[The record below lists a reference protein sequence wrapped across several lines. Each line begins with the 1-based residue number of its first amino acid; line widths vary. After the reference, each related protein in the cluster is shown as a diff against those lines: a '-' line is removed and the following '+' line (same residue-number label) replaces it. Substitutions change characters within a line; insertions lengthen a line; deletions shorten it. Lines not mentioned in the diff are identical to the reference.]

1 VPTNLAAAK
10 TWFERSASQGHMD
23 AETTLGLLLF
33 QNNDQA
39 EGLKWLKKAS
49 EKGEPRAMLV
59 YGTALVNGDS
69 VTQDPVLGYAYVSR
83 AAAQGLGPAKE
94 TLGQLDQLLPA
105 ADRKRGVEMARQL
118 ARGTAPQSSAPAKSA
133 SAKPK
138 PAAKAPAKTAAAASA
153 PAKPAPAASAG
164 QPASGNWRIQLG
176 AFSQRG
182 NAETLYRKLSG
193 KDALSGRS
201 PFYVSAG
208 SVTRLQVGPFES
220 KSAAQAACNAL
231 GVACFP
237 VPAK

>member
-1 VPTNLAAAK
+1 
-10 TWFERSASQGHMD
+10 
-23 AETTLGLLLF
+23 
-33 QNNDQA
+33 
-39 EGLKWLKKAS
+39 
-49 EKGEPRAMLV
+49 
-59 YGTALVNGDS
+59 
-69 VTQDPVLGYAYVSR
+69 
-83 AAAQGLGPAKE
+83 
-94 TLGQLDQLLPA
+94 
-105 ADRKRGVEMARQL
+105 MARQL
-118 ARGTAPQSSAPAKSA
+118 AKGAPPPSPGPAKSA

-201 PFYVSAG
+201 PFYVSSG
-208 SVTRLQVGPFES
+208 SVTRLQIGPFES